1 MDAGLNQW
9 TGGSQR
15 NWGTCNSQILALLG
29 DGKMNGKPI
38 QDVLHVMRR
47 YEEAGQATPK
57 AEFDSF
63 LSRIQTSKTG
73 SDRGVLIAEI
83 KAVDPSKYG
92 FVVKIRQTPSR
103 RSTQRNN

>member
-9 TGGSQR
+9 SGGSQR

-47 YEEAGQATPK
+47 YEEAGQTTP
-57 AEFDSF
+57 F